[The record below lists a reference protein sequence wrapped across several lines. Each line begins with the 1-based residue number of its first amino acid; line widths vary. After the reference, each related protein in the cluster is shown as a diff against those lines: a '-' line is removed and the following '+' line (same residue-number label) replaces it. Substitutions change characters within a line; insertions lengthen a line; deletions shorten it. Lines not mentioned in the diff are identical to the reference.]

1 MRQKNLWIKIMKSKV
16 NKDTRIRNTD
26 EKQPFLDRQIKE
38 FNTGMIPW
46 IKTPHPYFG
55 KNDIPNN
62 KEKCSNNYRR
72 KNSFPAFDI
81 FHPAFETVEKWNK
94 KRCNI

>member
-1 MRQKNLWIKIMKSKV
+1 VKSKV

-26 EKQPFLDRQIKE
+26 KKQPFLDRQIKE
-38 FNTGMIPW
+38 FYPRMIPW
-46 IKTPHPYFG
+46 IETPHSYFG

-62 KEKCSNNYRR
+62 KENCRDDYRR

-81 FHPAFETVEKWNK
+81 LHPVFETVEK
-94 KRCNI
+94 RY